1 MPPALRTRRSGFA
14 RGFTLIEL
22 LVVIAIIAILAA
34 ILFPVFQKVR
44 ENGRRTV
51 CLSNEKQFALA
62 ILQYNQDNEEAM
74 PIAYA
79 QAYAYGPKTA
89 QYNTGGIGGTVGGRS
104 GIPVEIYSYV
114 KSDDVFKCPDDSGLD
129 PSDDA
134 ASTKPTNGLPLN
146 TPTTYT
152 GTYRDT
158 YGTSYKFTKQNFSH
172 PYTAATVTGYTTA
185 QACTAKDKPGSDCDW
200 AANGTPAYS
209 ADGQTY
215 TGGTVGVPGIAT
227 LTLAQFA
234 RPSETR
240 MFADWQK
247 TYLDKPSTKT
257 KFHPD
262 GVAIAYVDGHV
273 KFITRYADYQR
284 GCDGIDW
291 AWDNPGTCNTQGLQ
305 RSSD

>member
-1 MPPALRTRRSGFA
+1 MPPVPSTRRS
-14 RGFTLIEL
+14 GFTLIEL
-22 LVVIAIIAILAA
+22 LVVIAILAILAA
-34 ILFPVFQKVR
+34 ILFPVFQRVR

-104 GIPVEIYSYV
+104 GVPAEIYSYV
-114 KSDDVFKCPDDSGLD
+114 KSDDVFKCPDDGGLD
-129 PSDDA
+129 PDDA
-134 ASTKPTNGLPLN
+134 VVSTKPTKGLPLN
-146 TPTTYT
+146 TPATYT

-158 YGTSYKFTKQNFSH
+158 FGTSYKFTNQNFSH
-172 PYTAATVTGYTTA
+172 PYAAATLTGYALA
-185 QACTAKDKPGSDCDW
+185 QACTGKDKPSGDCDW
-200 AANGTPAYS
+200 ASNGTPAYS
-209 ADGQTY
+209 ADGMTY
-215 TGGTVGVPGIAT
+215 TGSTTGAPGITT
-227 LTLAQFA
+227 LTLAAFA

-240 MFADWQK
+240 MFGDWQK
-247 TYLDKPSTKT
+247 TYIDKPSTKT

-273 KFITRYADYQR
+273 KFITRYADYIK
-284 GCDGIDW
+284 GCDGVDW
-291 AWDNPGTCNTQGLQ
+291 AWDTPGSCNTQGLQ

>member
-1 MPPALRTRRSGFA
+1 MALYKTKIARRKEFPC
-14 RGFTLIEL
+14 TTP
-22 LVVIAIIAILAA
+22 AA
-34 ILFPVFQKVR
+34 ILFPVFQRVR

-74 PIAYA
+74 PIAFA

-89 QYNTGGIGGTVGGRS
+89 VYNTGGIGGTVGGRS
-104 GIPVEIYSYV
+104 GVPAEIYSYV

-129 PSDDA
+129 PSDNV
-134 ASTKPTNGLPLN
+134 ASTTATKPTNGLPIS
-146 TPTTYT
+146 TPTPYT

-158 YGTSYKFTKQNFSH
+158 FGTSYKFTKQNFSH
-172 PYTAATVTGYTTA
+172 PYAATTTTGYITA
-185 QACTAKDKPGSDCDW
+185 QACTKKDTPDSDCDW
-200 AANGTPAYS
+200 AANGIPAYNT
-209 ADGQTY
+209 AGTTY
-215 TGGTVGVPGIAT
+215 TGSTTGAPGIST
-227 LTLAQFA
+227 LTLAAFA

-247 TYLDKPSTKT
+247 TYIDKPSDKV

-273 KFITRYADYQR
+273 KFVTRYADYTR

-291 AWDNPGTCNTQGLQ
+291 AWDNPGSCNTLGIQ

>member
-1 MPPALRTRRSGFA
+1 MPHTRRSLKY
-14 RGFTLIEL
+14 GFTLIEL

-74 PIAYA
+74 PIAYG
-79 QAYAYGPKTA
+79 QAYAYGPKTS
-89 QYNTGGIGGTVGGRS
+89 QYNTSGIGGTVGGRS
-104 GIPVEIYSYV
+104 GVPTEIYSYV
-114 KSDDVFKCPDDSGLD
+114 KSDDVFKCPDDGGLD
-129 PSDDA
+129 PSDDVVSV
-134 ASTKPTNGLPLN
+134 ASKGTKGLPLN
-146 TPTTYT
+146 TPATYT

-158 YGTSYKFTKQNFSH
+158 FGTSYKFTNQNFSH
-172 PYTAATVTGYTTA
+172 PYTSKTITGYAVA
-185 QACTAKDKPGSDCDW
+185 QACTGTDTPASDCDW
-200 AANGTPAYS
+200 VANGTPSYTP
-209 ADGQTY
+209 DGLTY
-215 TGGTVGVPGIAT
+215 TGSTTGAAGITT
-227 LTLAQFA
+227 LTLAAFA

-273 KFITRYADYQR
+273 KFVTRYADYTR
-284 GCDGIDW
+284 GCDGVDW
-291 AWDNPGTCNTQGLQ
+291 AWDNPGSCSSSGLQ